1 MKSQQYPEN
10 LTGFTLPELDFSLEA
25 LEPFIDGETMHIHY
39 EKHHQ
44 AYINNLNIAL
54 KGNTLESEKLKT
66 ILSNADNVSEA
77 IRNNA
82 GGHYNHSLFWS
93 ILKPADNLFP
103 ANLQLISAIDT
114 QFGSFTTFQDSFATV
129 AMSRFGSGWIWL
141 VSEHGTLS
149 IVSTPNQD
157 NPLMNAADS
166 LGKIPVM
173 GLDVWEHAYYLKHQ
187 NRRAE
192 YVAAWWN
199 VINWEVVNQ
208 RYLYSLQKAIS

>member
-1 MKSQQYPEN
+1 MQQYPEN
-10 LTGFTLPELDFSLEA
+10 LTGFTLPELDFSLDA

-44 AYINNLNIAL
+44 AYINNLNTAL
-54 KGNTLESEKLKT
+54 KGNTLASENLKT
-66 ILSNADNVSEA
+66 ILSDAENLSEA

-93 ILKPADNLFP
+93 TLKPAGKLFP
-103 ANLQLISAIDT
+103 ADLQMMSAVDT
-114 QFGSFTTFQDSFATV
+114 QFGSFATFQEAFANA

-141 VSEHGTLS
+141 VSDHGTLS

-157 NPLMNAADS
+157 NPLMNANG
-166 LGKIPVM
+166 LEKIPIM

-192 YVAAWWN
+192 YIKAWWN

-208 RYLYSLQKAIS
+208 RYLHSLEKTAS